1 MHTVSMTR
9 TPSSRATIAA
19 GTRPPRVIAITAW
32 NGPTSLSR
40 QVSARQ
46 SRWNWSHDT
55 GNALP
60 ARSWALSVVSPFI
73 SSLLPN
79 AANAAVSNGFLLA
92 RDVKPREHFLHRIHG
107 SHELVRIAR
116 AHHEIGVR
124 LLLLVGEGIAA
135 DDGIGMGF
143 RDRPQRTADVA
154 FPGIGAHRIRQH
166 LHARFQLGRDDVHH
180 RLHDR
185 GHAGPH

>member
-1 MHTVSMTR
+1 MMR

-32 NGPTSLSR
+32 KGPTSLSR

-73 SSLLPN
+73 SLSPTDDT
-79 AANAAVSNGFLLA
+79 AARALAAHVQSRQHL
-92 RDVKPREHFLHRIHG
+92 LHRIHG
-107 SHELVRIAR
+107 
-116 AHHEIGVR
+116 
-124 LLLLVGEGIAA
+124 
-135 DDGIGMGF
+135 
-143 RDRPQRTADVA
+143 
-154 FPGIGAHRIRQH
+154 
-166 LHARFQLGRDDVHH
+166 GRK
-180 RLHDR
+180 L
-185 GHAGPH
+185 